1 VRAPRAAGGRER
13 LWAAAAAAVVLLTF
27 GGQLA
32 LAAWN
37 RGGETARLVLD
48 EGGVELP
55 WTGSH
60 EEGEAL
66 FLHLGA
72 EAPELTLDELA
83 PLGFAVE
90 AMARDSG
97 EEARL
102 DVLPRSL
109 WMVVDTTPEAWRR
122 HLDRR
127 QAEIERL
134 ERSDEVGEES
144 VEAHRAALETLRK
157 GPPQAV
163 ISAVGTDPAALRRE
177 HPDRARQAVVPGWV
191 HPLRHW
197 HGASWRGTPRPA
209 VTSIVVPPALHRTVR
224 RLVAA
229 AEARREAPDEEA
241 VAAPRFRAV
250 VAWGRRHEPWLVAVE
265 PLPESAPATRDEPGA
280 GATPAAGSAPP
291 AGAR

>member
-1 VRAPRAAGGRER
+1 MSAPRAEGRRQR
-13 LWAAAAAAVVLLTF
+13 LWPAVAAAAVLLTF
-27 GGQLA
+27 GSQLA

-37 RGGETARLVLD
+37 RGGETARLALD

-55 WTGSH
+55 WIGTH

-66 FLHLGA
+66 FLHLDP
-72 EAPELTLDELA
+72 EAPELALDELA
-83 PLGFAVE
+83 PLGFPVE
-90 AMARDSG
+90 AMERDSG

-102 DVLPRSL
+102 DVLPRSV

-127 QAEIERL
+127 QAEIERM
-134 ERSDEVGEES
+134 ERSDEVGDSS

-157 GPPQAV
+157 GPPRAV
-163 ISAVGTDPAALRRE
+163 ISAVGTDPAALRRQ
-177 HPDRARQAVVPGWV
+177 HPDRTRQAVVPGSV
-191 HPLRHW
+191 DARRHW

-209 VTSIVVPPALHRTVR
+209 VTSIAVPPALHRTVR
-224 RLVAA
+224 RLLAA

-250 VAWGRRHEPWLVAVE
+250 VAWGRRAEPWLVAVE
-265 PLPESAPATRDEPGA
+265 PLPASVPATRTEPGA
-280 GATPAAGSAPP
+280 GAAPP
-291 AGAR
+291 ADAP

>member
-1 VRAPRAAGGRER
+1 VRAPRAEGRRQR
-13 LWAAAAAAVVLLTF
+13 LWAAAAAAAVLLTTF

-48 EGGVELP
+48 DGSVELP
-55 WTGSH
+55 WIGSH

-66 FLHLGA
+66 FLHLDP
-72 EAPELTLDELA
+72 EAPELALDELA
-83 PLGFAVE
+83 PLGFPVE
-90 AMARDSG
+90 AMERESG

-109 WMVVDTTPEAWRR
+109 WMVIDTTPEAWRR

-127 QAEIERL
+127 QAEIERM
-134 ERSDEVGEES
+134 ERSEVGEER
-144 VEAHRAALETLRK
+144 VEAQRATLDTLRT
-157 GPPQAV
+157 GPPWAV
-163 ISAVGTDPAALRRE
+163 ISAVGTDPAQLRRQ
-177 HPDRARQAVVPGWV
+177 HPDRARQAVVPGSV
-191 HPLRHW
+191 DPRRPW

-209 VTSIVVPPALHRTVR
+209 VTSIAVPPALHRTVR
-224 RLVAA
+224 RLVGAA
-229 AEARREAPDEEA
+229 DRRRRAPDVEA

-265 PLPESAPATRDEPGA
+265 PLIESVPAPPAEPGER
-280 GATPAAGSAPP
+280 ATPAGSAPP
-291 AGAR
+291 DGNR